1 MHKQTDKQNEV
12 KQYKCICI
20 QGLAIILQ
28 RVKRPSVTIKQGK
41 HIWYTIHV
49 TYLFSLVLLL
59 SYLNLYYLDWQEELC
74 LLSCCLQSYSSLM
87 IRWLLYADCVLLV
100 LHYEL
105 CLQVFTLKSLHLYLQ
120 GEGGKECD
128 KDEFFVDLDNNLGN
142 CFFLLLAT
150 GDTQF
155 TK

>member
-1 MHKQTDKQNEV
+1 
-12 KQYKCICI
+12 
-20 QGLAIILQ
+20 
-28 RVKRPSVTIKQGK
+28 
-41 HIWYTIHV
+41 
-49 TYLFSLVLLL
+49 
-59 SYLNLYYLDWQEELC
+59 
-74 LLSCCLQSYSSLM
+74 M
-87 IRWLLYADCVLLV
+87 IRSLLYADCVLLV
-100 LHYEL
+100 TKGLHYEL

-142 CFFLLLAT
+142 CFFKIPAT